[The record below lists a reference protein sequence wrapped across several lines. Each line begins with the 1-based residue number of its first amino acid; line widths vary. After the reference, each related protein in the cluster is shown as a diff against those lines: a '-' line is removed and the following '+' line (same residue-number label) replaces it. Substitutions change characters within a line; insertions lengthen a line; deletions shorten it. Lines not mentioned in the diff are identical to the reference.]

1 MRPGHKGLTRRMT
14 DWVGLATAA
23 FLAICAIGVLVVV
36 VALVVACLQL
46 LTVLAKKRLS
56 PKKQSDAPSTEH
68 FKILGRM
75 TRMARPTLLMTPAKQ
90 PGFSKLGGEPG
101 LPRGMAWPAGEKAS
115 RAFLAQVDLAEVRAA
130 EGPDWLPAD
139 GRLYTFY
146 DDQRPGFADLVQIV
160 HSREPAGENAPCPA
174 DVSPKLRFPER
185 RVEFLRLRSIP
196 SLDWLGVDVRD
207 LDDDVDLDE
216 LADLPNEAFG
226 DELQH
231 RIGGYPSEIQ
241 DEQMALSCE
250 RLRRGLD
257 PYDGEEPTPALLR
270 ASKAWRLLLQID
282 SDPMLKMNWGD
293 GGMLYVFIREHD
305 ARAGDFSK
313 TVTLFQ
319 CY

>member
-1 MRPGHKGLTRRMT
+1 VRY
-14 DWVGLATAA
+14 VETALEVLKEIGT
-23 FLAICAIGVLVVV
+23 FVLIMLAIVAVLTLLGMASGYIHL
-36 VALVVACLQL
+36 ALDNVRRR
-46 LTVLAKKRLS
+46 KRR
-56 PKKQSDAPSTEH
+56 QSGQRSTGGSH
-68 FKILGRM
+68 IRGRM
-75 TRMARPTLLMTPAKQ
+75 TRMARPTLLMTPTKQ
-90 PGFSKLGGEPG
+90 PGFSKLGGEPE
-101 LPRGMAWPAGEKAS
+101 LPPSLAWPAGQKAS

-139 GRLYTFY
+139 GRLYAFY

-160 HSREPAGENAPCPA
+160 HSREPAGENAPWPA

-257 PYDGEEPTPALLR
+257 PHDGEEPTPAILR
-270 ASKAWRLLLQID
+270 ASKSWRLLLQVD
-282 SDPMLKMNWGD
+282 SDPALKMNWGD
-293 GGMLYVFIREHD
+293 GGMLYVFIREQD

>member
-1 MRPGHKGLTRRMT
+1 MRYLETALQVLKGIGTFVLIM
-14 DWVGLATAA
+14 
-23 FLAICAIGVLVVV
+23 LAIV
-36 VALVVACLQL
+36 
-46 LTVLAKKRLS
+46 TVLTLLGMAAGHIHLALDKAKRRKRR
-56 PKKQSDAPSTEH
+56 QSGQGSNQGSH
-68 FKILGRM
+68 IRGRM
-75 TRMARPTLLMTPAKQ
+75 TRMARPTLLMTPTKR
-90 PGFSKLGGEPG
+90 PGFSKLGGEPELPPG
-101 LPRGMAWPAGEKAS
+101 LAWPAGQKAS
-115 RAFLAQVDLAEVRAA
+115 RAFLAQIDLSEVRAA

-139 GRLYTFY
+139 GRLYAFY
-146 DDQRPGFADLVQIV
+146 DDERPGFADLVQIL
-160 HSREPAGENAPCPA
+160 HSLDVAGDSAPVPA

-196 SLDWLGVDVRD
+196 SLDWLGVDVGD

-257 PYDGEEPTPALLR
+257 PHDGEEPTPAVLR

-282 SDPMLKMNWGD
+282 SDPALNMNWGD
-293 GGMLYVFIREHD
+293 GGMLYVFIREQD

>member
-1 MRPGHKGLTRRMT
+1 MSDTIVTVLIA
-14 DWVGLATAA
+14 VLAGFAYL
-23 FLAICAIGVLVVV
+23 LAMILCV
-36 VALVVACLQL
+36 VAYLGLGFLVG
-46 LTVLAKKRLS
+46 RLRQRFFPRKS
-56 PKKQSDAPSTEH
+56 TGKASTEGA
-68 FKILGRM
+68 KIRGRM

-90 PGFSKLGGEPG
+90 PGFSKLGGEPE
-101 LPRGMAWPAGEKAS
+101 LPRDTAWPAGEKAS
-115 RAFLAQVDLAEVRAA
+115 RAFLAQLDLAEVRAA

-139 GRLYTFY
+139 GRLYAFY
-146 DDQRPGFADLVQIV
+146 DDQRLGFADLVQIV
-160 HSREPAGENAPCPA
+160 HSHEPAGDSAPPPA

-196 SLDWLGVDVRD
+196 SLDWLGVDVRE

-216 LADLPNEAFG
+216 LADLPNAAFG

-241 DEQMALSCE
+241 EEQMALSCE
-250 RLRRGLD
+250 RLRRGLRQ
-257 PYDGEEPTPALLR
+257 YDGEESTPAMQR
-270 ASKAWRLLLQID
+270 ASKSWRLLLQID
-282 SDPMLKMNWGD
+282 SDPALKMNWGD
-293 GGMLYVFIREHD
+293 GGMLYVFIREQD